1 RAQRCGVAPAR
12 SEGQVCGG
20 CCFLSSRGQVRDSGC
35 LAGFR
40 PESWSCVFLTPTLS
54 LVCLFTL
61 TSLPSPAGPCGG
73 SLFGSG
79 TFSSPNHP
87 NHYHNNAYCTWTLT
101 AAYNQRV
108 FLAFTYMELDNGCG
122 CACDYIDVY
131 NGPVH
136 SYYLLGKICNDTL
149 TSFYSTSTYMTVVFR
164 SDSSVIARGFK
175 AEFMSALKPSSVSCT
190 SDTMNIV
197 IERSYLN
204 SLGYSSHDLYLND
217 EQCRPQIT
225 SYQVIFSFPIE
236 SCGNVRQVNNLLCSI
251 FSNSSSGEITR
262 HAVMKLNVTCIMD
275 QDSLSENV
283 FVIQNPGNSS
293 IIGTGKFNTTMT
305 FYTSSS
311 FSYPVTEFPYEVE
324 LNKYI
329 YVQID
334 LKSSDNSLV
343 IFLDTCVASPSPH
356 DFQTRAY
363 YLVRN
368 GCQVDNTYYAYNSG
382 YWDIAR
388 FRVMTFQFLRASES
402 VYLQCKVLVCQA
414 SDNNSR
420 CRRGCIT
427 RRARDLGSR
436 HDGQTLVL
444 GPIKLKESKKEEEG
458 TGKQGQA

>member
-1 RAQRCGVAPAR
+1 
-12 SEGQVCGG
+12 
-20 CCFLSSRGQVRDSGC
+20 
-35 LAGFR
+35 
-40 PESWSCVFLTPTLS
+40 
-54 LVCLFTL
+54 L
-61 TSLPSPAGPCGG
+61 TSLPSPVAPCGG

-87 NHYHNNAYCTWTLT
+87 NHYHNNAYCTWTLR

-108 FLAFTYMELDNGCG
+108 FLAFTYMELENCCG
-122 CACDYIDVY
+122 CDYINVY
-131 NGPVH
+131 DGPSS
-136 SYYLLGKICNDTL
+136 SYNLLGKICHDSNL

-175 AEFMSALKPSSVSCT
+175 AEFISALKPSSVSCT

-217 EQCRPQIT
+217 EHCRPKIT

-236 SCGNVRQVNNLLCSI
+236 SCGNVKQISSDRVVYTNGLRS
-251 FSNSSSGEITR
+251 SNSSSGEITR
-262 HAVMKLNVTCIMD
+262 HAVLKLNVTCIMD
-275 QDSLSENV
+275 QDSLSENM
-283 FVIQNPGNSS
+283 FVIQNPGNSA

-311 FSYPVTEFPYEVE
+311 FYYPVTEFPYEVE
-324 LNKYI
+324 LNEYI

-363 YLVRN
+363 YFFWT
-368 GCQVDNTYYAYNSG
+368 GCRCTADNTYYAYYSG
-382 YWDIAR
+382 SRDYAR
-388 FRVMTFQFLRASES
+388 FRVKTFQFLRASES

-414 SDNNSR
+414 SDYNSR
-420 CRRGCIT
+420 CRRGCT
-427 RRARDLGSR
+427 RRRARDLGSG
-436 HDGQTLVL
+436 HDSQTLVL
-444 GPIKLKESKKEEEG
+444 GPIKLKGLYPIALLANNILKSNVTYILNECRWLTHPNFHEG
-458 TGKQGQA
+458 TTQPAKKTFI

>member
-1 RAQRCGVAPAR
+1 
-12 SEGQVCGG
+12 
-20 CCFLSSRGQVRDSGC
+20 
-35 LAGFR
+35 
-40 PESWSCVFLTPTLS
+40 
-54 LVCLFTL
+54 
-61 TSLPSPAGPCGG
+61 
-73 SLFGSG
+73 
-79 TFSSPNHP
+79 P
-87 NHYHNNAYCTWTLT
+87 NHYHDHAYCTWTIR
-101 AAYNQRV
+101 AANNQRV
-108 FLAFTYMELDNGCG
+108 SLAFTDMELENCCG
-122 CACDYIDVY
+122 CDYIDVY
-131 NGPVH
+131 DGPSS
-136 SYYLLGKICNDTL
+136 SYNLLGKICHDSTL
-149 TSFYSTSTYMTVVFR
+149 TSFHSTSTYMTVVFR
-164 SDSSVIARGFK
+164 SDISVTARGFK
-175 AEFMSALKPSSVSCT
+175 AEFMSSLQPSSVSCT

-204 SLGYSSHDLYLND
+204 SMGYSSHDLYLND

-225 SYQVIFSFPIE
+225 SYQVIFSFPIG
-236 SCGNVRQVNNLLCSI
+236 SCGNVRQISNDRVVYTNGLRS
-251 FSNSSSGEITR
+251 SNSSSGEITR
-262 HAVMKLNVTCIMD
+262 HAVLKLNVTCIMD

-324 LNKYI
+324 LNEYI
-329 YVQID
+329 YVKVD

-368 GCQVDNTYYAYNSG
+368 GCTADSTYYAYTSG
-382 YWDIAR
+382 TQKYAR
-388 FRVMTFQFLRASES
+388 FRVKTFQFLRASES

-414 SDNNSR
+414 SDYNSR

-436 HDGQTLVL
+436 HDSQTLVL
-444 GPIKLKESKKEEEG
+444 GPIKLKG
-458 TGKQGQA
+458 LYAFQLYYGKIMTFLCG

>member
-1 RAQRCGVAPAR
+1 MPRHLP
-12 SEGQVCGG
+12 
-20 CCFLSSRGQVRDSGC
+20 
-35 LAGFR
+35 
-40 PESWSCVFLTPTLS
+40 
-54 LVCLFTL
+54 LFHC
-61 TSLPSPAGPCGG
+61 SGPCGG

-87 NHYHNNAYCTWTLT
+87 NHYHNNAYCTWTIR

-108 FLAFTYMELDNGCG
+108 FLAFTYMELEYGCG
-122 CACDYIDVY
+122 CACDYINVY
-131 NGPVH
+131 DGSAYSSNLV
-136 SYYLLGKICNDTL
+136 GKICNNTL

-175 AEFMSALKPSSVSCT
+175 AEFMSSLKPSSVSCT

-225 SYQVIFSFPIE
+225 SYQVIFSFPIG
-236 SCGNVRQVNNLLCSI
+236 SCGNVRQVSNLLCSI

-262 HAVMKLNVTCIMD
+262 HAVLKLNVTCIMD

-305 FYTSSS
+305 FYTSSN
-311 FSYPVTEFPYEVE
+311 FYYPVTEFPYEVE
-324 LNKYI
+324 LNEYI
-329 YVQID
+329 YVKVD

-368 GCQVDNTYYAYNSG
+368 GCTADSTYYAYTSG
-382 YWDIAR
+382 TQKYAR
-388 FRVMTFQFLRASES
+388 FRVKTFQFLRASES

-414 SDNNSR
+414 SDYNSR

-436 HDGQTLVL
+436 HDSQTLVL
-444 GPIKLKESKKEEEG
+444 GPIKLKVPQPSKK
-458 TGKQGQA
+458 TYLKIIKIMDQISDCTIGQAYSCLPLSLHCLTNGKKSFHSIKCIY

>member
-1 RAQRCGVAPAR
+1 
-12 SEGQVCGG
+12 
-20 CCFLSSRGQVRDSGC
+20 
-35 LAGFR
+35 
-40 PESWSCVFLTPTLS
+40 
-54 LVCLFTL
+54 
-61 TSLPSPAGPCGG
+61 
-73 SLFGSG
+73 
-79 TFSSPNHP
+79 
-87 NHYHNNAYCTWTLT
+87 
-101 AAYNQRV
+101 
-108 FLAFTYMELDNGCG
+108 
-122 CACDYIDVY
+122 
-131 NGPVH
+131 
-136 SYYLLGKICNDTL
+136 
-149 TSFYSTSTYMTVVFR
+149 MTVVFR

-175 AEFMSALKPSSVSCT
+175 AEFMSSLKPSSGQVSCT

-225 SYQVIFSFPIE
+225 SYQVIFSFPIG
-236 SCGNVRQVNNLLCSI
+236 SCGNVRQFHNDRVVYTNGLRS
-251 FSNSSSGEITR
+251 SNSSSGEITR
-262 HAVMKLNVTCIMD
+262 HAVLKLNVTCIMD

-324 LNKYI
+324 LNEYI
-329 YVQID
+329 YVKVD

-368 GCQVDNTYYAYNSG
+368 GCTADSTYYAYTSG
-382 YWDIAR
+382 TQKYAR
-388 FRVMTFQFLRASES
+388 FRVKTFQFLRASES

-414 SDNNSR
+414 SDYNSR

-436 HDGQTLVL
+436 HDSQTLVL

-458 TGKQGQA
+458 TGKQDQA